1 MMAEV
6 AQMGAVRH
14 HGLRRA
20 IERFPFVPA
29 LIILVLLLALNGIFE
44 PNSLSYRALA
54 GLISTYL
61 ALMLLAVAQT
71 YVVFAG
77 DIDLSVGAI
86 VSLVNVVMI
95 VLMERLG
102 GGEAGAGVVLLAC
115 FVGILTG
122 LACGLVNGF
131 VVAGLRLQAI
141 VATFAT
147 SIFFTG
153 IALWVL
159 PVAGTP
165 APDAFWLTYGGR
177 YFGIPFV
184 FYAAAVIGI
193 IVAVLARTALAMRLL
208 AVGDDSVAAF
218 QSGLPVIRIRIQG
231 YMLAGFF
238 AALAALC
245 ITGATASG
253 DPLVGATMTL
263 NSVAAVV
270 LGGTAL
276 SGGAGTVVGSVFG
289 ALIIALIESL
299 VFFVGIPSQWQN
311 LSKGAAIL
319 LALMIGILVSRKA
332 KA

>member
-1 MMAEV
+1 MTSQAGV
-6 AQMGAVRH
+6 VGNG
-14 HGLRRA
+14 GLRRL

-29 LIILVLLLALNGIFE
+29 LIILAVLVALNGLFE
-44 PNSLSYRALA
+44 PNSLSYRALT
-54 GLISTYL
+54 GLLGTYL

-102 GGEAGAGVVLLAC
+102 GGGGMVLLAC
-115 FVGILTG
+115 LAGVLTG
-122 LACGLVNGF
+122 LLCGVVNGI
-131 VVAGLRLQAI
+131 VVAGFRLQAI

-147 SIFFTG
+147 GIFFTG
-153 IALWVL
+153 LALYVL
-159 PVAGTP
+159 PVAGAP
-165 APDAFWLTYGGR
+165 APETFWLTYGGR
-177 YFGIPFV
+177 VAGVPFV
-184 FYAAAVIGI
+184 LYAVAAVA
-193 IVAVLARTALAMRLL
+193 IVVGALARTALTMRLL
-208 AVGDDSVAAF
+208 AVGDDAVAAF
-218 QSGLPVIRIRIQG
+218 QSGLAVTRIRIQG
-231 YMLAGFF
+231 YVLCGFF
-238 AALAALC
+238 AALAALA

-253 DPLVGATMTL
+253 DPRVGAAMTL

-276 SGGAGTVVGSVFG
+276 SGGTGTVLGSIIG

-299 VFFVGIPSQWQN
+299 VYFVGIPSDWQN
-311 LSKGAAIL
+311 LSKGVAIL
-319 LALMIGILVSRKA
+319 LALMIGIFVSRRA